1 MPFPTWPAGLP
12 QEMLLE
18 HDHGPEQNVVAFRP
32 QVGEPTLYQVGES
45 HVRPLR
51 GRLRVSDAE
60 LATFLEFFRTDLRH
74 GSRQF
79 NWTSDSFDG
88 YTLRLQFD
96 PDSAY
101 SHAGMTTGWM
111 LSVNL
116 WIVRE
121 VA

>member
-18 HDHGPEQNVVAFRP
+18 HDHGPETNVVAFRP

-45 HVRPLR
+45 RVRPLR

-60 LATFLEFFRTDLRH
+60 LATFLEFFRTDLRS

-101 SHAGMTTGWM
+101 SHTGMTTGWM

-116 WIVRE
+116 WIIRE